1 MKKYD
6 MAFIGSGSGL
16 IVMEAALSAGL
27 KCAVI
32 EKGKFGGTCLTKGC
46 IPSKMLVYPADL
58 IREAQIGKRI
68 GLSFDTPH
76 INWANIKGRVWEQI
90 DFCKKIEKNLGETNN
105 LDVYKGLAEFI
116 GSHEIKVTK
125 SDESII
131 QFHADI
137 VVIAAGARS
146 LIPPI
151 GGLEEA
157 GYITSESF
165 FGEKFPQQPYKSL
178 AIIGAGAVGTE
189 FAHIFSAFGTKVT
202 LIQLSERI
210 IPTEEEEVSEF
221 VAENLSNNGVEILTN
236 TKVTRAKKGATG
248 KIVVAEEISSGKIRE
263 IEAEEIFI
271 CTGVRSN
278 GDKLNLPNA
287 KIETDN
293 LGYIKVNEYLETST
307 EGIYA
312 IGDING
318 KYQFRHKANYEAM
331 ILSKNLFGTEEKEPV
346 AYDSTPWAIF
356 TWPQVGHV
364 GMTERMARE
373 MGIGYGIARN
383 YYSRIAGGI
392 SMGITY
398 ESVDNG
404 FAKIILGRDLKIL
417 GAHIVGPYA
426 SMLIQ
431 PFVYLMNS
439 GTICTKHL
447 SSCNFSHDCPNMNT
461 IAPMTNSMIIHPSM
475 NELAAW
481 AFENVEWVE

>member
-1 MKKYD
+1 M
-6 MAFIGSGSGL
+6 
-16 IVMEAALSAGL
+16 
-27 KCAVI
+27 
-32 EKGKFGGTCLTKGC
+32 TKGC

-58 IREAQIGKRI
+58 IREAQAGERI
-68 GLSFDTPH
+68 GLSFDTPR
-76 INWANIKGRVWEQI
+76 IDWANITGRVWEQI
-90 DFCKKIEKNLGETNN
+90 DYSKKIEKTLGEIDN
-105 LDVYKGLAEFI
+105 LDIYKGTAEFTNPK
-116 GSHEIKVTK
+116 EIKVTK
-125 SDESII
+125 SDGSIT

-137 VVIAAGARS
+137 IVIAAGARS
-146 LIPPI
+146 LIPSI
-151 GGLEEA
+151 EGLEKT

-165 FGEKFPQQPYKSL
+165 FGEKFPQKPFNSL
-178 AIIGAGAVGTE
+178 VILGAGAVGTE

-202 LIQLSERI
+202 LIQLSDRI

-221 VAENLSNNGVEILTN
+221 VTENLSKNGVEIITN
-236 TKVTRAKKGATG
+236 TKVTRAEKSASG
-248 KIVVAEEISSGKIRE
+248 KTVVAEDINSGKVRQ

-278 GDKLNLPNA
+278 GDMLNLYNA
-287 KIETDN
+287 NIETDN
-293 LGYIKVNEYLETST
+293 KGYITVNEYLETSVK
-307 EGIYA
+307 GIYA

-331 ILSKNLFGTEEKEPV
+331 ILSKNLFDTEKKQQV
-346 AYDSTPWAIF
+346 AYDATPWAIF

-364 GMTERMARE
+364 GMTERMVRE
-373 MGIGYGIARN
+373 KGISYGIARN
-383 YYSRIAGGI
+383 SYSKIAGGV
-392 SMGITY
+392 SMGITS

-417 GAHIVGPYA
+417 GAHIAGPYA

-439 GTICTKHL
+439 GTVCTKHL
-447 SSCNFSHDCPNMNT
+447 SSETFSYDCPNMKT